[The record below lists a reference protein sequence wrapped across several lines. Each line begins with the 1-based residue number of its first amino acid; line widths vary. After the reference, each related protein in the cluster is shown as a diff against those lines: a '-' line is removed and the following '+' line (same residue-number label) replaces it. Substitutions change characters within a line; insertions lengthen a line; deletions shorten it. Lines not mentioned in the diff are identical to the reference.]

1 MENSLICCILVF
13 CGSQRN
19 TLSCHKDTCENS
31 AFRNISLE
39 IHVFKG
45 LRSHE
50 AKFNI
55 HQTLVHRMLFTDN
68 ARSHLHLQTCS
79 GNPVGH
85 LVLIFHLT
93 VEFLYFD
100 LYSFILKLRSRLNQF
115 CIKMELSTSM
125 VAFGWLR
132 HLLLLNVP

>member
-1 MENSLICCILVF
+1 MENSLICCILVV

-19 TLSCHKDTCENS
+19 TFSCQKNTWENA
-31 AFRNISLE
+31 AFRNISLD
-39 IHVFKG
+39 IHVLKG

-55 HQTLVHRMLFTDN
+55 HQTLVHRMLFTEN
-68 ARSHLHLQTCS
+68 ARSVLHLQNYS

-85 LVLIFHLT
+85 LVFIFHLT

-100 LYSFILKLRSRLNQF
+100 LYSFILKLRSR
-115 CIKMELSTSM
+115 
-125 VAFGWLR
+125 
-132 HLLLLNVP
+132 